1 MALKNP
7 AMILAAQGPQ
17 FCNPAKVGRSTAVND
32 SGPDTAAA
40 LCAGVQP
47 TEWAAAR
54 LVWAL
59 DTRDSAQLER
69 LLYLYAVDL
78 SIANNWPKAPK
89 GSERIRGM
97 VRLAMLEKMNPGSV
111 WVPTETGR
119 KVRMQ
124 WSGETRALMLGML
137 GDSYRKRWARCY
149 EEIYQHLG
157 EWVHAA
163 ARRIR
168 CNALGEEI

>member
-17 FCNPAKVGRSTAVND
+17 LCNPTKVGRSTAAHDN
-32 SGPDTAAA
+32 GPDTAAA
-40 LCAGVQP
+40 MCTGVRS

-54 LVWAL
+54 LAWAM
-59 DTRDSAQLER
+59 DARDSAQLER

-78 SIANNWPKAPK
+78 SIANRWPKPPK
-89 GSERIRGM
+89 GSERIRRM
-97 VRLAMLEKMNPGSV
+97 VQLAMLEVVNPGSV
-111 WVPTETGR
+111 MVPTDTGR

-137 GDSYRKRWARCY
+137 GDTYRKRWARCY
-149 EEIYQHLG
+149 EDIYQHFGGWLQ
-157 EWVHAA
+157 AA
-163 ARRIR
+163 AHRIR
-168 CNALGEEI
+168 CNAIGEEI